1 MKRLVLLAAM
11 LALAGAPAALVSA
24 QGVDFSGTWNLDR
37 DSSDIAQ
44 GRGAGRGGGGGGRG
58 GGGGLRTADT
68 VVISQTASSITL
80 EQQGAGGQ
88 SRTLV
93 YALDGSETTI
103 DQARC
108 TLTAT
113 SRWDGATLVTSG
125 NQEIET
131 QRGNFSLELTERR
144 TLSADGQTLTA
155 EITRT
160 TPAGDRTST
169 LVYKKAM

>member
-1 MKRLVLLAAM
+1 MAAAEAE
-11 LALAGAPAALVSA
+11 L
-24 QGVDFSGTWNLDR
+24 
-37 DSSDIAQ
+37 
-44 GRGAGRGGGGGGRG
+44 
-58 GGGGLRTADT
+58 GGLRTAET
-68 VVISQTASSITL
+68 VVISQTASSITF

-88 SRTLV
+88 SRTLE

-103 DQARC
+103 DQARG
-108 TLTAT
+108 TLTVA

-131 QRGNFSLELTERR
+131 QRGNFSLGLTERR

-160 TPAGDRTST
+160 TPGGDRTST

>member
-1 MKRLVLLAAM
+1 MKRLVVLAAM
-11 LALAGAPAALVSA
+11 LALVGAPAALVSA
-24 QGVDFSGTWNLDR
+24 QDVDFSGTWNLDR
-37 DSSDIAQ
+37 DNSVIPQ
-44 GRGAGRGGGGGGRG
+44 GRGGGRG
-58 GGGGLRTADT
+58 GGGGLRTAET
-68 VVISQTASSITL
+68 LVISQTASSITF

-103 DQARC
+103 DQARG

-144 TLSADGQTLTA
+144 TLSTDGQTLTA

>member
-1 MKRLVLLAAM
+1 MKRLVVLAAM
-11 LALAGAPAALVSA
+11 LALVGAPAALVSA
-24 QGVDFSGTWNLDR
+24 QDVDFSGTWNLDR
-37 DSSDIAQ
+37 DNSVIPQ
-44 GRGAGRGGGGGGRG
+44 GRG
-58 GGGGLRTADT
+58 GGGGLRTAET
-68 VVISQTASSITL
+68 LVISQTASSITF

-103 DQARC
+103 DQARG

-144 TLSADGQTLTA
+144 TLSTDGQTLTA

>member
-1 MKRLVLLAAM
+1 MKRLVVLAAM
-11 LALAGAPAALVSA
+11 LALVGAPAALVSA
-24 QGVDFSGTWNLDR
+24 QGVDLSGTWNLDR
-37 DSSDIAQ
+37 DSSVIPQ
-44 GRGAGRGGGGGGRG
+44 GRGGGRGGGGGGRG
-58 GGGGLRTADT
+58 GFGLRTAET
-68 VVISQTASSITL
+68 LVISQTAASITF
-80 EQQGAGGQ
+80 EQQGANGQ
-88 SRTLV
+88 SQTLQ

-103 DQARC
+103 DQARG
-108 TLTAT
+108 TLTVN

-169 LVYKKAM
+169 LVYRKAM